1 VIDCEIVKEEAWE
14 RVEKF
19 RIEISIEETNHEEM
33 GKGGAKEE
41 QKNVII
47 KIWYD
52 QSEEEYRRRLEKAR
66 FEEQEVKK
74 MVK

>member
-1 VIDCEIVKEEAWE
+1 
-14 RVEKF
+14 
-19 RIEISIEETNHEEM
+19 M
-33 GKGGAKEE
+33 GKGRAKEE

-52 QSEEEYRRRLEKAR
+52 QGEEEYRWRLEKAR

>member
-1 VIDCEIVKEEAWE
+1 
-14 RVEKF
+14 
-19 RIEISIEETNHEEM
+19 M

-52 QSEEEYRRRLEKAR
+52 QGEEEYRRRLEKAR